1 MDVMFWRVKFL
12 MRACS
17 SVLLPTLGGP
27 TMATTIGGG
36 STGVRSTSGMCCF
49 FVSRSCAR
57 WKRFWALSTDWTA
70 KAFGLRCLA
79 SCSWTCGFLAFFFSA
94 LRPFHPKFFF
104 LNLFNVPSTHQDS
117 RLTGFTLAMRFLLVF
132 DGVRHGRVLVNGEP
146 GKIKS
151 GKGGQ
156 RKTPNNGPPQSK

>member
-79 SCSWTCGFLAFFFSA
+79 SCSWTCGFFAFFFSA
-94 LRPFHPKFFF
+94 LRPFHPKNF
-104 LNLFNVPSTHQDS
+104 LKKLIQRPINTSGFLTYRLYARDAISSCLRWRPPWSRVSQRRAWENKKRKRRSTQDTKQRPPS
-117 RLTGFTLAMRFLLVF
+117 
-132 DGVRHGRVLVNGEP
+132 
-146 GKIKS
+146 K
-151 GKGGQ
+151 
-156 RKTPNNGPPQSK
+156 